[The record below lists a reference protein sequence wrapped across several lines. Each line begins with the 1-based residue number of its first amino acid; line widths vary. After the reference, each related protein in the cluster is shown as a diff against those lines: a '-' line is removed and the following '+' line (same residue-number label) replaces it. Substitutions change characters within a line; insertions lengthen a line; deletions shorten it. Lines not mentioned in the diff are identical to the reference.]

1 MGQSYV
7 LIASNCL
14 VLCQVDLR
22 ITDNQ
27 VLMFRMPCLGGRPR
41 AH

>member
-1 MGQSYV
+1 MGQPYA

-14 VLCQVDLR
+14 VLCQVDLQ

-27 VLMFRMPCLGGRPR
+27 VLMFRMPCLDDRPR